1 MKQEI
6 GFLTYLSQLE
16 KTPFLTAKQEKELAI
31 LAQSGNTSGAPPKA
45 KIAKGA
51 KMLSMRASRAKNKLI
66 TANLKLVVKI
76 AASFLY
82 KGLPFQDLIEEGN
95 LGLIH
100 AVDKFDPKKGFRFT
114 TYARWWIMS
123 YIRRALRGSVSPI
136 RLSTSLIDIISRW
149 KKVSLKLAQELGRE
163 PHYDEVVSKLNLSPY
178 FLRILKR
185 FLRSDYSHKPNI
197 FPGVVSSELKEYSDQ
212 DSSEME
218 IQLINE
224 ADKKL
229 IQKLLSSISE
239 KEALVLSMHYG
250 LDHNKPPLSLRQ
262 VGRKLKM
269 SGEYIRQI
277 EEKALQKL
285 HHVYLFQK

>member
-16 KTPFLTAKQEKELAI
+16 KVPLLTAKQEKELAI
-31 LAQSGNTSGAPPKA
+31 LAQSGSN
-45 KIAKGA
+45 
-51 KMLSMRASRAKNKLI
+51 RAKKKLV

-95 LGLIH
+95 LGLMRS
-100 AVDKFDPKKGFRFT
+100 VDKFDPKKGFRFI

-123 YIRRALRGSVSPI
+123 YIRRALRSSVSPI
-136 RLSTSLIDIISRW
+136 RLSASLIDLISRW
-149 KKVSLKLAQELGRE
+149 KKVSLKMAQELNRE
-163 PHYDEVVSKLNLSPY
+163 PHYDEVVAKLNPSPY

-185 FLRSDYSHKPNI
+185 FLRSDYSKKINV
-197 FPGVVSSELKEYSDQ
+197 FPGVVSGDFKDVSD
-212 DSSEME
+212 DETLGADANLLDES
-218 IQLINE
+218 
-224 ADKKL
+224 DKKL
-229 IQKLLSSISE
+229 IKKLLSTISE
-239 KEALVLSMHYG
+239 KEALILSMRYG
-250 LDHNKPPLSLRQ
+250 LDHNKPPLTLRQ
-262 VGRKLKM
+262 MARKLKI
-269 SGEYIRQI
+269 SCEGIRQI

>member
-16 KTPFLTAKQEKELAI
+16 KVPLLTAKQEKELAI
-31 LAQSGNTSGAPPKA
+31 LAQSGGATKRHGGKTP
-45 KIAKGA
+45 
-51 KMLSMRASRAKNKLI
+51 SMRANRAKKKLV

-95 LGLIH
+95 LGLIR

-123 YIRRALRGSVSPI
+123 YIRRALRSSVSTI
-136 RLSTSLIDIISRW
+136 RLSASLIDIISRW

-163 PHYDEVVSKLNLSPY
+163 PHYDEVVARLNLSPY
-178 FLRILKR
+178 FIRIFRR
-185 FLRSDYSHKPNI
+185 FLRSDYSRKPNI
-197 FPGVVSSELKEYSDQ
+197 FPGIVSSELKDFSDKESSAV
-212 DSSEME
+212 DSHLMDES
-218 IQLINE
+218 
-224 ADKKL
+224 DKKL
-229 IQKLLSSISE
+229 IQKLLSTISE
-239 KEALVLSMHYG
+239 KEAYVLNMRYG
-250 LDHNKPPLSLRQ
+250 LDHNKPPLTLRQ
-262 VGRKLKM
+262 IARKLKM
-269 SGEYIRQI
+269 SGEGIRQI
-277 EEKALQKL
+277 EERALQKL

>member
-1 MKQEI
+1 MLKQET

-16 KTPFLTAKQEKELAI
+16 NTPFLTAKQEKELAI
-31 LAQSGNTSGAPPKA
+31 LAQAGGATERHGSKTLSVQA
-45 KIAKGA
+45 K
-51 KMLSMRASRAKNKLI
+51 RAKNKLV

-95 LGLIH
+95 LGLMH
-100 AVDKFDPKKGFRFT
+100 AVDKFDPTRGYRFT

-123 YIRRALRGSVSPI
+123 YIRRALRNSVSTI
-136 RLSTSLIDIISRW
+136 RLSASLIDIISRW
-149 KKVSLKLAQELGRE
+149 KKTSLKLSQELGRE
-163 PHYDEVVSKLNLSPY
+163 PHYDEVAAKLKPSPY

-185 FLRSDYSHKPNI
+185 FLRSDYSRKPNI
-197 FPGVVSSELKEYSDQ
+197 FPGIVSSELKEYSDQ

-218 IQLINE
+218 VQLINE

-229 IQKLLSSISE
+229 IQKLLSSISA
-239 KEALVLSMHYG
+239 KEAQVLSLRYG
-250 LDHNKPPLSLRQ
+250 LDHNKPPLTLEQ
-262 VGRKLKM
+262 VGQKLKV
-269 SGEYIRQI
+269 SREYVRQI

-285 HHVYLFQK
+285 HHVYLFPK

>member
-1 MKQEI
+1 MKQET

-31 LAQSGNTSGAPPKA
+31 LAQAGSK
-45 KIAKGA
+45 
-51 KMLSMRASRAKNKLI
+51 RAKNKLV

-95 LGLIH
+95 LGLMH
-100 AVDKFDPKKGFRFT
+100 AVDKFDPKRGYRFT

-123 YIRRALRGSVSPI
+123 YIRRALRNSVSTI
-136 RLSTSLIDIISRW
+136 RLSASLIDIISQW
-149 KKVSLKLAQELGRE
+149 KKTSVRLAQELGRE
-163 PHYDEVVSKLNLSPY
+163 PHYDEVVAKLNLSLY

-185 FLRSDYSHKPNI
+185 FLRSDYSRKPNV

-212 DSSEME
+212 DSPEVDGHLMD
-218 IQLINE
+218 E

-229 IQKLLSSISE
+229 IRKLLSSISA
-239 KEALVLSMHYG
+239 KEAQVLSLRYG
-250 LDHNKPPLSLRQ
+250 LDHNKPPLTLKQ
-262 VGRKLKM
+262 IGRKLKV
-269 SGEYIRQI
+269 SREYIRQI

-285 HHVYLFQK
+285 HHAYLFPK

>member
-1 MKQEI
+1 MKQET

-16 KTPFLTAKQEKELAI
+16 KVPLLTAKQEKELAT
-31 LAQSGNTSGAPPKA
+31 LAQSGNTSVAKA
-45 KIAKGA
+45 T
-51 KMLSMRASRAKNKLI
+51 SMRVNRAKNKLI

-95 LGLIH
+95 LGLMH
-100 AVDKFDPKKGFRFT
+100 AVDKFDPKKGFRFS

-123 YIRRALRGSVSPI
+123 YIRRALRSSVSPI
-136 RLSTSLIDIISRW
+136 RLSASLIDIISRW
-149 KKVSLKLAQELGRE
+149 KKVSLKMAQELGRE
-163 PHYDEVVSKLNLSPY
+163 PHYDEVVAQLNPSPY

-185 FLRSDYSHKPNI
+185 FLRSDYSHRPNI
-197 FPGVVSSELKEYSDQ
+197 FPGIVSSELKDFSDQ

-218 IQLINE
+218 VHLINE

-229 IQKLLSSISE
+229 IQKLLATISA
-239 KEALVLSMHYG
+239 KEALILNLHYG
-250 LDHNKPPLSLRQ
+250 LDHNKPPLTLRQ

-277 EEKALQKL
+277 EDRALQKL
-285 HHVYLFQK
+285 HHVYLFPK